1 MLSIRGFAVM
11 TNDGESIPAMHL
23 YRLVLLLLLLHMNV
37 LFVRHLRPVRV
48 TRKRWLGRVSVHVN
62 LVCGRLLVLV
72 QLLEKRSPVIVLRK
86 GSRMLPEV
94 GTFDCMSLWDY
105 SFVSGMVGKNILSL
119 VDIEWLLIVGRRM
132 VGVWLHFV

>member
-1 MLSIRGFAVM
+1 MRLRGHVVRWGKYSGDAFVPVGVVVAAVAY
-11 TNDGESIPAMHL
+11 ERA
-23 YRLVLLLLLLHMNV
+23 
-37 LFVRHLRPVRV
+37 VRATSETSQSDQKEVARQGVRPCKSRV
-48 TRKRWLGRVSVHVN
+48 WDVARSRTTP
-62 LVCGRLLVLV
+62 
-72 QLLEKRSPVIVLRK
+72 EKRSPVIVLRK

-132 VGVWLHFV
+132 VGIWLHFV